1 MKLKIMCQSGPN
13 GGDIQVDAPVEE
25 AKAVFD
31 RLTGKSTRLPE
42 GLCDRLGLGE
52 VRGIKSESR
61 ISYVVARSRPG
72 GIPEVVKNFEELS
85 PDDAI
90 ILMPPQVGG

>member
-13 GGDIQVDAPVEE
+13 GGDIRVDAPVDE

-31 RLTGKSTRLPE
+31 RLTGRSTSLPE
-42 GLCDRLGLGE
+42 GLCDRLGLKE
-52 VRGIKSESR
+52 VRGINSGSR
-61 ISYVVARSRPG
+61 LSYVVAKSRPG

-85 PDDAI
+85 PDDAL